1 MGWFIVALLSS
12 RRSTLHSWSQ
22 SAGLPAR
29 ELKQFEAIAQPV
41 LELFEL
47 FFRVKEMPGTHRV
60 AQWKLFD
67 TKSKK
72 SCYLFLTQSFEWTLE
87 PLKLNGELPECFD
100 FDSKRF

>member
-1 MGWFIVALLSS
+1 MPS
-12 RRSTLHSWSQ
+12 
-22 SAGLPAR
+22 

-100 FDSKRF
+100 FDIDEFCDCNDVCIEEMYENLET